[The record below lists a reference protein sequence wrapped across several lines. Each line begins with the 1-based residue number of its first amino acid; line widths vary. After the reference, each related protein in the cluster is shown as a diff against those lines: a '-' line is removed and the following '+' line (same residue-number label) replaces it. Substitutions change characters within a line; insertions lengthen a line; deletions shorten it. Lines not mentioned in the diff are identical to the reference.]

1 MTTPAETTTD
11 ATTLSEGVMSAKA
24 EKTFDQT
31 TRPEDRV
38 LLKAKLAYGA
48 AGVVDLWATKLP
60 PQLVTPI
67 FVSGLGMSPA
77 LVSLAL
83 VIFRLYDAMI
93 DPLMGWISD
102 NTRSRWGRRKPYL
115 LVGTILTGL
124 WFPVMWH
131 MGRDWSEAALFA
143 WLIGTGI
150 VFFTF
155 FTLWAMP
162 YHSMLL
168 EMTPDYNERT
178 SISSWRSIFGQV
190 ATMMIGWAWY
200 LTQLPF
206 FTGATNG
213 KPDPISGA
221 QTVSLIAG
229 VLVLA
234 VGALPV
240 FFVTERF
247 YKAASHQKKISL
259 RDNFRWTFQNRPFVI
274 TASFTLFFCCASALT
289 GAFGFYLRLYY
300 VVGGDQT
307 LAAKIQGVEST
318 LFSVLGFACVPFFN
332 WISRRIGKTWT
343 LQIAMGLLLVG
354 VVARWWAYTPE
365 YPWLSI
371 LSGVMLA
378 PAFTGIWQ
386 LIPSLN
392 GDVVDYDELR
402 TGERREGAFAS
413 IFSWIVKASFSLG
426 TGLSGPLVVL
436 CGFVVGNAAEQA
448 PSTYLTM
455 RIADLTL
462 CGGLIVAAMLLV
474 LKYPLSPRRMSE
486 IRVEL
491 EARRGAL

>member
-1 MTTPAETTTD
+1 
-11 ATTLSEGVMSAKA
+11 MSVS
-24 EKTFDQT
+24 D

-38 LLKAKLAYGA
+38 PLKAKLAYGA

-67 FVSGLGMSPA
+67 FVGGLGMSPA

-83 VIFRLYDAMI
+83 VIFRFYDAII

-102 NTRSRWGRRKPYL
+102 NTRTRWGRRKPYL

-131 MGRDWSEAALFA
+131 MGRGWSEAALFA
-143 WLIGTGI
+143 WLVGSGI

-162 YHSMLL
+162 FHSMLL

-178 SISSWRSIFGQV
+178 SVSSWRSVFGQV

-200 LTQLPF
+200 LTQLPW
-206 FTGATNG
+206 FTGSADGT
-213 KPDPISGA
+213 PDPISGA
-221 QTVSLIAG
+221 QTVSLMAG
-229 VLVLA
+229 ALVLC

-240 FFVTERF
+240 FFVTER
-247 YKAASHQKKISL
+247 YYQAASRQKKVSL
-259 RDNFRWTFQNRPFVI
+259 RDNFRWTFQNRPFVL
-274 TASFTLFFCCASALT
+274 TAGFTLFFCCASALT

-300 VVGGDQT
+300 VVDGDQV

-318 LFSVLGFACVPFFN
+318 LFSILGFACVPFFN
-332 WISRRIGKTWT
+332 WLSRRIGKTWT

-354 VVARWWAYTPE
+354 VVGRWWTYTPDN
-365 YPWLSI
+365 PWLSI
-371 LSGVMLA
+371 VSGVMLA

-386 LIPSLN
+386 LIPSIN

-426 TGLSGPLVVL
+426 TGLSGPLVVW
-436 CGFVVGNAAEQA
+436 CGFEVAKAAAQA
-448 PSTYLTM
+448 PETYLTM
-455 RIADLTL
+455 RLADLSIN
-462 CGGLIVAAMLLV
+462 GALILAAMYLV
-474 LKYPLSPRRMSE
+474 YRYPLSPARMAE
-486 IRVEL
+486 LRAEL
-491 EARRGAL
+491 ETRRGKI